1 MAKEV
6 IKSWLYDKNENKV
19 SPIVTFE
26 QLVKSSTDDTPFSEQ
41 LLSVILTVFDSSV
54 Q

>member
-26 QLVKSSTDDTPFSEQ
+26 QLVKSSTDDTPFSE
-41 LLSVILTVFDSSV
+41 
-54 Q
+54 